1 MLGRLFLILLLTV
14 LVEFSAS
21 TLLYERASQLSL
33 REDEAHR
40 LAEHLVVSR
49 ALLDK
54 RPQDQRQR
62 IARDLITDRY
72 SIGWSTSP
80 PSNPSF
86 RPHLDSMQRQ
96 ILAWE
101 PELARSS
108 LRLRLPALQNG
119 STVIGDLRL
128 TDGSWMN
135 FEMRGLASQGNLAT
149 SRILRALIPA
159 ILLLVFSGLLIR
171 STLRPLRT
179 LIGASSKVG
188 LGKGQPIAEVGS
200 SEIRSLIHAFNQM
213 QDRIHKLIESRTLAL
228 AAVSHDLRT
237 PLARL
242 QLRIEEVDQPTLRD
256 ELNGDVAEMDDMVA
270 SLLAFF
276 GQQSDAEKPAL
287 SDLAVTIST
296 LVNDAADRG
305 LDAHYIG
312 PDHLEVTLRAS
323 AIRRAISN
331 LIENALHYGG
341 RAEVRLQTSG
351 TGLTITVDD
360 NGPGIPEDRM
370 AEVLQPFVRL
380 ADARER
386 NTSGMGLGL
395 AIVASIVEAAGGAFT
410 LTNRATGGL
419 SAQIT
424 LLPTAMVCHAS
435 AALRQD

>member
-54 RPQDQRQR
+54 WPQEQRKR
-62 IARDLITDRY
+62 IARDLVTDRY
-72 SIGWSTSP
+72 GIGWSIAQ
-80 PSNPSF
+80 PSSSSF
-86 RPHLDSMQRQ
+86 RPHLDEMQRQ

-101 PELARSS
+101 PQLARSS
-108 LRLRLPALQNG
+108 LHLRLPALQNG
-119 STVIGDLRL
+119 STVLGDLRL
-128 TDGSWMN
+128 SDGSWMT
-135 FEMRGLASQGNLAT
+135 FEMRGLTSQGNLAV

-159 ILLLVFSGLLIR
+159 LILLLFSGLLIR

-179 LIGASSKVG
+179 LIGATSKVG
-188 LGKGQPIAEVGS
+188 LGKREPIEEAGS
-200 SEIRSLIHAFNQM
+200 AEIRSLIHAFNEM

-242 QLRIEEVDQPTLRD
+242 QLRIEAVRETGLRE
-256 ELNGDVAEMDDMVA
+256 ELGSDVAEMDDMVA

-276 GQQSDAEKPAL
+276 GRQSDAEKPAL
-287 SDLAVTIST
+287 ADLAVTVLT
-296 LVNDAADRG
+296 LVNNAADRG
-305 LDAHYIG
+305 LNAHYIG
-312 PDHLEVTLRAS
+312 PDHLEITLHVS

-331 LIENALHYGG
+331 LLENALHYGG
-341 RAEVRLQTSG
+341 RAEVRLESSDSEI
-351 TGLTITVDD
+351 TITVDD
-360 NGPGIPEDRM
+360 DGPGIPEDRI
-370 AEVLQPFVRL
+370 AEVQQPFVRL

-386 NTSGMGLGL
+386 NTSGLGLGL
-395 AIVASIVEAAGGAFT
+395 AIVASVVEAEGGVFT
-410 LTNRATGGL
+410 LTNRSSGGL
-419 SAQIT
+419 SARIKIDR
-424 LLPTAMVCHAS
+424 P
-435 AALRQD
+435 

>member
-1 MLGRLFLILLLTV
+1 M

-54 RPQDQRQR
+54 WPQEQRKR
-62 IARDLITDRY
+62 IARDLVTDRY
-72 SIGWSTSP
+72 GIGWSMAQ
-80 PSNPSF
+80 PSSSSF

-108 LRLRLPALQNG
+108 LHIRLPALQNG

-128 TDGSWMN
+128 TDGSWMT
-135 FEMRGLASQGNLAT
+135 FEMRGLAAQDNLAFD
-149 SRILRALIPA
+149 RILRALVPA
-159 ILLLVFSGLLIR
+159 LLLLLFSALLIR

-179 LIGASSKVG
+179 LVGATSRVGIGKR
-188 LGKGQPIAEVGS
+188 QPIEEAGS
-200 SEIRSLIHAFNQM
+200 AEIRSLIHAFNEM

-242 QLRIEEVDQPTLRD
+242 QLRIENVREDDLRE
-256 ELNGDVAEMDDMVA
+256 ELASDVTEMDDMVA

-276 GQQSDAEKPAL
+276 GRQSDAENPTL
-287 SDLAVTIST
+287 TDLAITVST
-296 LVNDAADRG
+296 LVDDATDRG

-312 PDHLEVTLRAS
+312 PDHLEVAVRLS

-331 LIENALHYGG
+331 LLENALHYGD
-341 RAEVRLQTSG
+341 RAEVRLESSG
-351 TGLTITVDD
+351 STITITVDD
-360 NGPGIPEDRM
+360 DGPGIPEDRIV
-370 AEVLQPFVRL
+370 EVLQPFVRL

-386 NTSGMGLGL
+386 NTSGLGLGL
-395 AIVASIVEAAGGAFT
+395 AIVASVVEAEGGSLT
-410 LTNRATGGL
+410 LANRPTGGL
-419 SAQIT
+419 SACIVI
-424 LLPTAMVCHAS
+424 PKVSPNPCEIRA
-435 AALRQD
+435 